1 MTANDH
7 DGPEV
12 TESRE
17 WLVNQVA
24 HALRNPI
31 FAAMVQTE
39 SLLLKAGDEEAVSTA
54 AEAVRR
60 QLKRLSDDIDEM
72 LRYGRPLTPIFE
84 KVEISELLTA
94 LTARYRAGE
103 KHDAAEV
110 VLAPV
115 DPDLTGNWDRNLVNV
130 ILERLLDNALQHT
143 EPPHR
148 IRLAAVAVPDGFVEF
163 SVSDDGAGIPA
174 DLMDKIMLP
183 FFPQHLGRPGL
194 GLAVADK
201 FAKALG
207 GRIEISSSEGQGT
220 LARCILPVS
229 PDVSEP
235 V

>member
-1 MTANDH
+1 MTKTPDDQRA
-7 DGPEV
+7 V
-12 TESRE
+12 TDDRE

-39 SLLLKAGDEEAVSTA
+39 SLLLKAGDQEAVTTA

-60 QLKRLSDDIDEM
+60 QLQRLSNDIDEM
-72 LRYGRPLTPIFE
+72 LRYGRPLSPTLE
-84 KVEISELLTA
+84 RVEIAELLTA

-103 KHDAAEV
+103 THDAAEV
-110 VLAPV
+110 ALSEI
-115 DPDLTGNWDRNLVNV
+115 DPSATATWDRNVVNV
-130 ILERLLDNALQHT
+130 ILERLLDNAVQHT

-148 IRLAAVAVPDGFVEF
+148 IRVGAVVLPDDWVEL
-163 SVSDDGAGIPA
+163 SVVDDGHGIPA
-174 DLMDKIMLP
+174 NLMDKIMLP

-207 GRIEISSSEGQGT
+207 GRIEISSREGHGT
-220 LARCILPVS
+220 DARCFLPLN
-229 PDVSEP
+229 PDLDESA
-235 V
+235 

>member
-1 MTANDH
+1 MTADH
-7 DGPEV
+7 TDDPQV

-39 SLLLKAGDEEAVSTA
+39 SLLLKAGDDEAVATA

-60 QLKRLSDDIDEM
+60 QLKRLSNDIDEM
-72 LRYGRPLTPIFE
+72 LRYGRPLNPVLE
-84 KVEISELLTA
+84 QVEIAELLTA

-110 VLAPV
+110 ELIPV
-115 DPDLTGNWDRNLVNV
+115 DPGLTGNWDRNVVNV

-143 EPPHR
+143 DPPHH
-148 IRLAAVAVPDGFVEF
+148 IRLAAVAVPGGAVEF
-163 SVSDDGAGIPA
+163 SVTDEGAGIPA

-207 GRIEISSSEGQGT
+207 GRIEISSREGEGT
-220 LARCILPVS
+220 RASCTLSVA
-229 PDVSEP
+229 PDTSEP